1 MSTSTKVIQDMDRC
15 DRCIQKAVFMV
26 VFNSGDLYFCGHHFR
41 EHEDAFMNEAL
52 DIYDETDEIL
62 MESGALDIQ

>member
-1 MSTSTKVIQDMDRC
+1 
-15 DRCIQKAVFMV
+15 MV

-52 DIYDETDEIL
+52 DIYDNTDEIL